1 MAGQTFLAI
10 ARSTGLLGRKDI
22 RITYPVSSTGIQ
34 KMRIVSSRNLLCPVS
49 GDQQMEV
56 YKLLNAS

>member
-22 RITYPVSSTGIQ
+22 RRTYPVSSTGIQ
-34 KMRIVSSRNLLCPVS
+34 KMRIVSSRESAVS
-49 GDQQMEV
+49 GEW
-56 YKLLNAS
+56 